1 MKLISNQIRLAATD
15 VSNHLACR
23 HLTNLELTVARGQ
36 RTAPA
41 WASPDLK
48 VIQELGLAHEAAYLK
63 FLAKQGLEVVNL
75 PKLGSEASLLNETR
89 AAMQRG
95 ADVIAQGALGT
106 PGFFGRPDILR
117 KVSAPSALGNFS
129 YEAYDCKLAR
139 ETKATTI
146 LQLSF
151 YSELLNVAQGTIPEF
166 MWVVV
171 PGSEFTGE
179 SHRVDDYAAYYR
191 YVKSQ
196 LVNATKNGSPDG
208 TYPEPCAHCDVC
220 RWFRECDTRRRT
232 DDHLS
237 LVAGIR
243 RQQENQLEKWDI
255 TTVANLAAMPIPI
268 KKRPE
273 QGSREGLERV
283 REQARVQVEGR
294 DKKIPVSEP
303 ILPVVEAMGF
313 CKLPEPTPHDLFLD
327 FEGDPVRRRKRP
339 AVSHRSGLP

>member
-63 FLAKQGLEVVNL
+63 FLAKQGLEIVNL

-151 YSELLNVAQGTIPEF
+151 YSELLGEIQSGAAESLPELV
-166 MWVVV
+166 WVV
-171 PGSEFTGE
+171 
-179 SHRVDDYAAYYR
+179 
-191 YVKSQ
+191 
-196 LVNATKNGSPDG
+196 
-208 TYPEPCAHCDVC
+208 
-220 RWFRECDTRRRT
+220 
-232 DDHLS
+232 
-237 LVAGIR
+237 
-243 RQQENQLEKWDI
+243 
-255 TTVANLAAMPIPI
+255 
-268 KKRPE
+268 
-273 QGSREGLERV
+273 
-283 REQARVQVEGR
+283 
-294 DKKIPVSEP
+294 
-303 ILPVVEAMGF
+303 
-313 CKLPEPTPHDLFLD
+313 
-327 FEGDPVRRRKRP
+327 
-339 AVSHRSGLP
+339 